1 MQIADHIRLVSR
13 SILSKRLRLGQQKNI
28 DELISHLRKE
38 RRYSRYP
45 LEEYPPT
52 IAKYPFFHK
61 SDLKWF
67 DFYFSVYGKPDQD
80 FISVPFYLYIEECL
94 NDRMSMYSIKD
105 KNFYN
110 QFLTEIPT
118 PITILRRLNGFYY
131 DDQFQKIDK
140 KNIMACLGGQKKL
153 LLKPSIDSGAGQ
165 DILVFEYQNGIF
177 NNGES
182 NLDPGFLDKYNKDF
196 VIQEFVTQHGFFSQ
210 FNPTCNNTIKIFA
223 YRSIHDD
230 SVNLLHSILWVGA
243 KGRFLDHDHWGGFG
257 LSINEENK
265 LNKHAIDVNGNKYES
280 VNNIVLSTLGEVPG
294 MDKLRTLAK
303 DIASK
308 IYYGRLLAIDFTVAS
323 DGNPLM
329 IEINVRS
336 NAIHQYQMHNGG
348 LFKGFTKE
356 ILDYCQSYHPRFV
369 VRI

>member
-1 MQIADHIRLVSR
+1 MQIADYLRLISR
-13 SILSKRLRLGQQKNI
+13 PILLKRLRLGQQKNI
-28 DELISHLRKE
+28 DELVSHLTKE
-38 RRYSRYP
+38 RKYSSYP
-45 LEEYPPT
+45 VEKYPPT

-67 DFYFSVYGKPDQD
+67 DFYFSVYGKPDQN

-94 NDRMSMYSIKD
+94 NDRMSMYAIKD

-118 PITILRRLNGFYY
+118 PATILRRLNGFYY

-140 KNIMACLGGQKKL
+140 KNIMTYLGRHKKVI
-153 LLKPSIDSGAGQ
+153 LKPSVDSGSGY
-165 DILVFEYQNGIF
+165 DIFVFENKNGIF
-177 NNGES
+177 CNGES
-182 NLDPGFLDKYNKDF
+182 NLSPELLGSYNKDF
-196 VIQEFVTQHGFFSQ
+196 IIQEFVTQHSFFTQ
-210 FNPTCNNTIKIFA
+210 FNPTCNNTIKIFT
-223 YRSIHDD
+223 YRSINDD

-257 LSINEENK
+257 LSINEENRI
-265 LNKHAIDVNGNKYES
+265 NKYAIDVNGNKYES
-280 VNNIVLSTLGEVPG
+280 VNNIVLSSLGEVTG
-294 MDKLRTLAK
+294 MDKLRELAK
-303 DIASK
+303 NIASN

-329 IEINVRS
+329 LEVNVRS

-348 LFKGFTKE
+348 LFKEYTKE
-356 ILDYCQSYHPRFV
+356 ILDYCKIYHPRFV
-369 VRI
+369 VRL